1 MTDRQFFLSVC
12 AAAAAITITP
22 AAIGM
27 ALTAPQ
33 PVAPQPVAHTVE
45 TASAKY
51 TFSPA
56 QIKQCEYD
64 IRTTLLRPDS
74 FKRQWG
80 WHQELETTGEL
91 FFSYENHVGMREY
104 SARACSN

>member
-33 PVAPQPVAHTVE
+33 PVAQAVE

-56 QIKQCEYD
+56 QIRQCEYD
-64 IRTTLLRPDS
+64 IRTTLVRPDS
-74 FKRQWG
+74 FKRQLG
-80 WHQELETTGEL
+80 WSKSLEITGEL

-104 SARACSN
+104 TARACSK